1 MTEDAEQP
9 RALPRLQLLGVPV
22 NEVAGPG
29 QMRCGQKPLVLLAR
43 LLIEV
48 RPVTREA
55 MMAFLWPEVDEVR
68 ARGSLRQAL
77 HVIRELA
84 GPDCVAADRQTLSM
98 IRPPAADL
106 HEFLGA
112 VRNADWQRAALAY
125 GGPLLDGMTVKEAS
139 DADMWLGLERRRLAR
154 LFETAATTVL
164 QARASA
170 PSGDEYL
177 VIARRFRDL
186 SPGSARSW
194 RYLLEALE
202 RKYELDALH
211 LERAALGA
219 RIDTGQIDDPE
230 AALELLAGRT
240 DGVKSSRP

>member
-1 MTEDAEQP
+1 MTETPE
-9 RALPRLQLLGVPV
+9 RTRSLPRLQLLGVPP

-48 RPVTREA
+48 RPVMREA
-55 MMAFLWPEVDEVR
+55 MTAFLWPEVDEAR

-84 GPDCVAADRQTLSM
+84 GRDCVAADRQTLSM

-106 HEFLGA
+106 HEFLSA
-112 VRNADWQRAALAY
+112 VRNGDWQRAALAY

-164 QARASA
+164 EVRASA
-170 PSGDEYL
+170 PASDDYL
-177 VIARRFRDL
+177 VIARRYRDL

-194 RYLLEALE
+194 RYLLKALE
-202 RKYELDALH
+202 RGHELDALH

-230 AALELLAGRT
+230 AALELLAGHA
-240 DGVKSSRP
+240 DWVESS